1 MKALVTMEL
10 QLCGDLFFS
19 LCRADGIQ
27 HQLGTLLRT
36 GLIRNNAVV
45 IEITDDRKIQESL
58 LGSDVRNTLCC
69 VPILEHGTEEQK
81 RKYLP
86 MLTTGGVLGGMGITE
101 PNAGSDASKSQ
112 TRARL
117 AGDHYVINDS
127 KIFSSR
133 TAPKRACSS
142 SSP

>member
-1 MKALVTMEL
+1 MKALVTVEL

-58 LGSDVRNTLCC
+58 LGSDVRNM
-69 VPILEHGTEEQK
+69 
-81 RKYLP
+81 
-86 MLTTGGVLGGMGITE
+86 MLGSLYAITE
-101 PNAGSDASKSQ
+101 GAAACDDAFRFSRPLVCARHCRDAGAGSAEKAHAKS
-112 TRARL
+112 
-117 AGDHYVINDS
+117 AGTLTHKSAGN
-127 KIFSSR
+127 
-133 TAPKRACSS
+133 A
-142 SSP
+142 